1 MAEVSVR
8 EFSKTVG
15 TPIERLLV
23 QLSEAGLPHAAEADL
38 LSDQD
43 KERLLSYLR
52 RVHGKDDEGPGRA
65 PRRKITLK
73 RRQVSEISVA
83 PSPRETR
90 GTGGR
95 PAGRKRTVKVDVLRS
110 RTFTRPSGEP
120 AGPTREALRDQ
131 EVAKSHLIEEAR
143 AHRRTLD
150 ERLRA
155 DNEARAREEVRRQ
168 KELELAAERERE
180 LAETKLR
187 EEAEARE
194 EAKAREE
201 ARAREEVERAAVA
214 TEAAQGPIEAAP
226 PPPASPPPAEPSS
239 VESATAAEP
248 TPVPA
253 PSPPATGP
261 AKPPADAPGRPP
273 RKEPARTSG
282 REPGQTDSRKTER
295 KGREDRD
302 RRRDRGELHVRSDRS
317 GRRRSR
323 PRRQLRR
330 AVTTATQHIF
340 ERPTGP
346 VIREVSVPET
356 ITVGELAHA
365 MSIKAAEVLKTLMNL
380 GSMMTINQTL
390 DQDTATLVVEEMG
403 HIAKPFNKNALEEEI
418 TAAAWTEDLE
428 SVSRAPVVT
437 VMGHVDHGKTS
448 LLDRIRKSNVADGE
462 AGGITQHIGAYHVQ
476 TEGGAITFLD
486 TPGHAAFT
494 AMRARGSRVTD
505 IVILV
510 VAADDGVMPQTD
522 EAIQHSKAAGV
533 PIVVAVNKIDR
544 EEAQPEQ
551 VMRELAGKELV
562 PEEWGGDTIFVN
574 VSAMTG
580 ENIDGLLEAVLLQ
593 AELLELKAPVD
604 GPGRGVV
611 IESRLDRGRGP
622 VATVLIQSG
631 TLRRGDILL
640 AGSEFGRVRGLVD
653 ERGQEALE
661 AGPSTPV
668 EVLGLSAPPEAG
680 DEAVVVP
687 SERKAREIA
696 ALRQARI
703 GEQRLARQQAAK
715 LENVF
720 SQMKREEARTLN
732 IVLRADV
739 QGSAEAIGDAL
750 LKLSTD
756 EVRVNMVSSG
766 IGGIRETDVNLAIA
780 SGALIVGFNTRTDAT
795 ARRLIEREGVAIR
808 YFSVIYEVIDVVRAA
823 LSGMLAPEVREEIVG
838 IAEVRNVFRVRRF
851 GAIAG
856 CLVVEGAVRQSL
868 PIRVLREDVV
878 IFEGELESL
887 RRFED
892 DVAEVSA
899 GTECGIG
906 VRSYDDVRV
915 GDKIEVFRRIE
926 LERTV

>member
-8 EFSKTVG
+8 EFSESVG

-23 QLSEAGLPHAAEADL
+23 QLVEAGLPQAAEADL

-52 RVHGKDDEGPGRA
+52 RVHGKDDEGPDRSA
-65 PRRKITLK
+65 RKKITLK
-73 RRQVSEISVA
+73 RRQVSEISIT

-90 GTGGR
+90 GVGGR
-95 PAGRKRTVKVDVLRS
+95 VIARKRTVKVDVLRS
-110 RTFTRPSGEP
+110 RTYVRPADES
-120 AGPTREALRDQ
+120 AGPTVEVLREQQA
-131 EVAKSHLIEEAR
+131 AKSHLVEEAR

-155 DNEARAREEVRRQ
+155 DNEARAAEEVRRRR
-168 KELELAAERERE
+168 ELELAEERERE
-180 LAETKLR
+180 RA
-187 EEAEARE
+187 
-194 EAKAREE
+194 E
-201 ARAREEVERAAVA
+201 ARAREELARAEQAA
-214 TEAAQGPIEAAP
+214 DAEAARGQAP
-226 PPPASPPPAEPSS
+226 GAGEPVSAVEPAPAAEPS
-239 VESATAAEP
+239 
-248 TPVPA
+248 A
-253 PSPPATGP
+253 PEPATP
-261 AKPPADAPGRPP
+261 ASEAAAKAARKESGRGDP
-273 RKEPARTSG
+273 RKG
-282 REPGQTDSRKTER
+282 DR
-295 KGREDRD
+295 KGREERD
-302 RRRDRGELHVRSDRS
+302 RRKDRGELHVRSDRS

-330 AVTTATQHIF
+330 AVATQTQHIF

-346 VIREVSVPET
+346 VVREVSVPET
-356 ITVGELAHA
+356 TTVGELAHA

-380 GSMMTINQTL
+380 GSMVTINQTL

-403 HIAKPFNKNALEEEI
+403 HVARPLNQNALEEEVI
-418 TAAAWTEDLE
+418 AAAQTEDGE
-428 SVSRAPVVT
+428 AISRAPVVT

-448 LLDRIRKSNVADGE
+448 LLDRIRSTDVAGGE
-462 AGGITQHIGAYHVQ
+462 AGGITQHIGAYHV
-476 TEGGAITFLD
+476 EIERGVLTFLD

-544 EEAQPEQ
+544 EDAQPER
-551 VMRELAGKELV
+551 VMQELAGKELV
-562 PEEWGGDTIFVN
+562 PEAWGGDTMFVN
-574 VSAMTG
+574 VSALTG
-580 ENIDGLLEAVLLQ
+580 EHVDELLDAILLQ
-593 AELLELKAPVD
+593 AELLELRAPVE
-604 GPGRGVV
+604 GPARGTV

-622 VATVLIQSG
+622 VATVLVQGG
-631 TLRRGDILL
+631 TLERGDILL
-640 AGSEFGRVRGLVD
+640 AGSEFGKVRGLVD
-653 ERGQEALE
+653 ERGREVAR
-661 AGPSTPV
+661 AGPSMPV

-687 SERKAREIA
+687 NERKAREIA
-696 ALRQARI
+696 ALRQTRTR
-703 GEQRLARQQAAK
+703 EQRIARQQAAK

-720 SQMKREEARTLN
+720 NQMGKDEVQALN
-732 IVLRADV
+732 IVLKADV
-739 QGSAEAIGDAL
+739 QGSAEALADAL
-750 LKLSTD
+750 HKLSTD

-780 SGALIVGFNTRTDAT
+780 SGAIIIGFNTRADVS
-795 ARRLIEREGVAIR
+795 ARRLIEREGVGIR
-808 YFSVIYEVIDVVRAA
+808 YFSVIYDVIDMVRNS

-838 IAEVRNVFRVRRF
+838 LAEVRDVFRVRRF

-856 CLVVEGAVRQSL
+856 CLVVEGAVRRSL
-868 PIRVLREDVV
+868 PIRVLRDEVV

-887 RRFED
+887 RRFKE
-892 DVAEVSA
+892 DVAEVIS

-906 VRSYDDVRV
+906 VRSYNDVQV
-915 GDKIEVFRRIE
+915 GDKIEVFRRFE
-926 LERTV
+926 MERTV

>member
-8 EFSKTVG
+8 EFSETVG
-15 TPIERLLV
+15 TPIDRLLA

-38 LSDQD
+38 LSEHD

-52 RVHGKDDEGPGRA
+52 RVHGKEDGGGGRS

-90 GTGGR
+90 GPGGR
-95 PAGRKRTVKVDVLRS
+95 MTARKRTVKVDVLRS
-110 RTFTRPSGEP
+110 RTYLRPADEST
-120 AGPTREALRDQ
+120 GPTVEVLREQ
-131 EVAKSHLIEEAR
+131 EAAKSNLVEEAR

-155 DNEARAREEVRRQ
+155 DNEARAEVEVRRRREQ
-168 KELELAAERERE
+168 ERTEARERDLAEERTREEAARTAHAPAPDQAAETAPEIEAVPASEPPATAGATPPAPETAPKTSRKESPRAPVREPGRNEPRKGHEERER
-180 LAETKLR
+180 
-187 EEAEARE
+187 
-194 EAKAREE
+194 
-201 ARAREEVERAAVA
+201 
-214 TEAAQGPIEAAP
+214 
-226 PPPASPPPAEPSS
+226 
-239 VESATAAEP
+239 
-248 TPVPA
+248 
-253 PSPPATGP
+253 
-261 AKPPADAPGRPP
+261 
-273 RKEPARTSG
+273 RK
-282 REPGQTDSRKTER
+282 
-295 KGREDRD
+295 
-302 RRRDRGELHVRSDRS
+302 DRGELHVRSDRS

-323 PRRQLRR
+323 PRRQIRR
-330 AVTTATQHIF
+330 TVTTQTQHIF

-346 VIREVSVPET
+346 VVREVSVPET

-390 DQDTATLVVEEMG
+390 DQSTAILVVEEMG
-403 HIAKPFNKNALEEEI
+403 HVARPINQNALEEEVI
-418 TAAAWTEDLE
+418 AAAQTEDGKHLL
-428 SVSRAPVVT
+428 RAPVVT

-448 LLDRIRKSNVADGE
+448 LLDRIRSTEVAAGE
-462 AGGITQHIGAYHVQ
+462 AGGITQHIGAYHVE
-476 TEGGAITFLD
+476 TERGTVTFLD

-522 EAIQHSKAAGV
+522 EAIQVSKAVDV

-544 EEAQPEQ
+544 EDAQPER
-551 VMRELAGKELV
+551 VMQELAGKGLV
-562 PEEWGGDTIFVN
+562 PEAWGGDTIFVN
-574 VSAMTG
+574 VSALTG
-580 ENIDGLLEAVLLQ
+580 KHIDELLEAVLLQ
-593 AELLELKAPVD
+593 AELLEIRAPVE
-604 GPGRGVV
+604 GPARGTI

-622 VATVLIQSG
+622 VATVLVQGG

-640 AGSEFGRVRGLVD
+640 AGSEFGKVRGLVD
-653 ERGQEALE
+653 ERGREIE
-661 AGPSTPV
+661 RAGPSMPV

-696 ALRQARI
+696 SLRHTRI
-703 GEQRLARQQAAK
+703 REQRIARQQAAK

-720 SQMKREEARTLN
+720 NQMGKDEARILN
-732 IVLRADV
+732 VVLKADV
-739 QGSAEAIGDAL
+739 QGSAEALSGAL

-756 EVRVNMVSSG
+756 EVRVNMVLSG

-780 SGALIVGFNTRTDAT
+780 SGAIIIGFNTRADTA

-808 YFSVIYEVIDVVRAA
+808 YFSVIYDVLDMVRSA

-838 IAEVRNVFRVRRF
+838 LAEVREVFRVRRF

-856 CLVVEGAVRQSL
+856 CLVVEGTVRRSL
-868 PIRVLREDVV
+868 PIRVLRDEVV

-887 RRFED
+887 RRFKED
-892 DVAEVSA
+892 VTEVGS

-906 VRSYDDVRV
+906 VHRYDDVQA
-915 GDKIEVFRRIE
+915 GDKIEVFRRVE
-926 LERTV
+926 MERSV

>member
-1 MAEVSVR
+1 MAEVSVK
-8 EFSKTVG
+8 EFSETVG
-15 TPIERLLV
+15 TSIDRLLV
-23 QLSEAGLPHAAEADL
+23 QLGEAGLPHAAEADL

-52 RVHGKDDEGPGRA
+52 RVHGKDEDGAGR
-65 PRRKITLK
+65 PSSRKKITLK
-73 RRQVSEISVA
+73 RRQVSEVSVA

-90 GTGGR
+90 GRGGR
-95 PAGRKRTVKVDVLRS
+95 VAARKRTVKVDVLRS
-110 RTFTRPSGEP
+110 RTYVRPADE
-120 AGPTREALRDQ
+120 ADGPTVEVLREQ
-131 EVAKSHLIEEAR
+131 EAAKSHLVEEAR
-143 AHRRTLD
+143 AHRRMLD

-155 DNEARAREEVRRQ
+155 GNEARAAEEVRRRREQ
-168 KELELAAERERE
+168 EQEQEEARERE
-180 LAETKLR
+180 QA
-187 EEAEARE
+187 

-201 ARAREEVERAAVA
+201 AAARAEAEAASEAARAAAPETVVEPTA
-214 TEAAQGPIEAAP
+214 EAEPAP
-226 PPPASPPPAEPSS
+226 APETAPAEPAAAAA
-239 VESATAAEP
+239 ETAAR
-248 TPVPA
+248 PA
-253 PSPPATGP
+253 R
-261 AKPPADAPGRPP
+261 KDAPRT
-273 RKEPARTSG
+273 PA
-282 REPGQTDSRKTER
+282 REPGRGEPRKGDR
-295 KGREDRD
+295 KGREERD
-302 RRRDRGELHVRSDRS
+302 RRKDRGELHVRSDRS

-330 AVTTATQHIF
+330 AVTTQTQHIF

-346 VIREVSVPET
+346 VVREVSVPEA
-356 ITVGELAHA
+356 ITVGDLAHG

-403 HIAKPFNKNALEEEI
+403 HVARPINKNALEEEVI
-418 TAAAWTEDLE
+418 AAAQTEDGEL
-428 SVSRAPVVT
+428 VSRAPVVT

-448 LLDRIRKSNVADGE
+448 LLDRIRSTDVAAGE
-462 AGGITQHIGAYHVQ
+462 AGGITQHIGAYHVE
-476 TEGGAITFLD
+476 TDRGAVTFLD

-505 IVILV
+505 VVILV

-522 EAIQHSKAAGV
+522 EAIQHSRAAGV

-544 EEAQPEQ
+544 EDAQPER
-551 VMRELAGKELV
+551 VMQELAGKDLV
-562 PEEWGGDTIFVN
+562 PEAWGGDTMYVN
-574 VSAMTG
+574 VSATTG
-580 ENIDGLLEAVLLQ
+580 ERVDELLDAVLLQ
-593 AELLELKAPVD
+593 AELIEIRAPVE
-604 GPGRGVV
+604 GPARGTV

-622 VATVLIQSG
+622 VATVLVEGG

-640 AGSEFGRVRGLVD
+640 AGSEFGKVRGLVD
-653 ERGQEALE
+653 ERGRDVAS
-661 AGPSTPV
+661 AGPAMPV

-696 ALRQARI
+696 SLRQTRTR
-703 GEQRLARQQAAK
+703 EQRIARQQAAK

-720 SQMKREEARTLN
+720 SQMGKDEAQALN
-732 IVLRADV
+732 IVLKADV
-739 QGSAEAIGDAL
+739 QGSAEALSDAL

-780 SGALIVGFNTRTDAT
+780 SGAVVIGFNTRADTA
-795 ARRLIEREGVAIR
+795 ARRLIEREGVGMR
-808 YFSVIYEVIDVVRAA
+808 YFSVIYDVIDMVRNA

-838 IAEVRNVFRVRRF
+838 LAEVREVFRVRRF

-856 CLVVEGAVRQSL
+856 CLVVEGAMRRSL
-868 PIRVLREDVV
+868 PIRVLRDEVV

-887 RRFED
+887 RRFKD
-892 DVAEVSA
+892 DVGEVGS

-906 VRSYDDVRV
+906 VRSYDDVQV
-915 GDKIEVFRRIE
+915 GDKIEVFRRFE
-926 LERTV
+926 MERTV

>member
-8 EFSKTVG
+8 EFSETVG
-15 TPIERLLV
+15 TPIDRLLV
-23 QLSEAGLPHAAEADL
+23 QLSEAGLPHEAEADL

-52 RVHGKDDEGPGRA
+52 RVHGKDDGAAGRS
-65 PRRKITLK
+65 PRKKITLK
-73 RRQVSEISVA
+73 RRQVSEISIA

-90 GTGGR
+90 GPGGR

-110 RTFTRPSGEP
+110 RTYVRPGDE
-120 AGPTREALRDQ
+120 AAAPTREALREQ
-131 EVAKSHLIEEAR
+131 EAAKSHLVEEAR

-155 DNEARAREEVRRQ
+155 GSEARVAEEVRRRHEQ
-168 KELELAAERERE
+168 EQEEARQRE
-180 LAETKLR
+180 LAEEKAR
-187 EEAEARE
+187 AEAPP
-194 EAKAREE
+194 EADL
-201 ARAREEVERAAVA
+201 
-214 TEAAQGPIEAAP
+214 AAP
-226 PPPASPPPAEPSS
+226 PEAVVEPVPETGSAPAPAAPETSPAEPGSK
-239 VESATAAEP
+239 
-248 TPVPA
+248 PA
-253 PSPPATGP
+253 RKEGSSPPA
-261 AKPPADAPGRPP
+261 
-273 RKEPARTSG
+273 
-282 REPGQTDSRKTER
+282 REPGRGEPRKGDR
-295 KGREDRD
+295 KGREERD
-302 RRRDRGELHVRSDRS
+302 RRKDRGELHVRSDRS

-330 AVTTATQHIF
+330 AVTTQTQHTF

-346 VIREVSVPET
+346 VVREVSVPET
-356 ITVGELAHA
+356 ITVGELAHG

-380 GSMMTINQTL
+380 GSMVTINQTL

-403 HIAKPFNKNALEEEI
+403 HIPRPINKNALEEEVI
-418 TAAAWTEDLE
+418 AAAQTEDGEL
-428 SVSRAPVVT
+428 VPRAPVVT

-448 LLDRIRKSNVADGE
+448 LLDRIRSADVAAGE
-462 AGGITQHIGAYHVQ
+462 AGGITQHIGAYHVD
-476 TEGGAITFLD
+476 TDRGAITFLD

-505 IVILV
+505 VVILV

-544 EEAQPEQ
+544 EDAQPER
-551 VMRELAGKELV
+551 VMQELAGKDLV
-562 PEEWGGDTIFVN
+562 PEAWGGDTMFVN
-574 VSAMTG
+574 VSALTG
-580 ENIDGLLEAVLLQ
+580 ERVDELLDAVLLQ
-593 AELLELKAPVD
+593 AELLEIRSPME
-604 GPGRGVV
+604 GPARGTV

-622 VATVLIQSG
+622 VATVLVEGG

-640 AGSEFGRVRGLVD
+640 AGSEFGKVRGLVD
-653 ERGQEALE
+653 ERGQDVAS
-661 AGPSTPV
+661 AGPSMPV

-687 SERKAREIA
+687 NERKAREIA
-696 ALRQARI
+696 SLRHTRTR
-703 GEQRLARQQAAK
+703 EQRIARQQAAK

-720 SQMKREEARTLN
+720 SQMGKDEAQSLN
-732 IVLRADV
+732 IVLKADV
-739 QGSAEAIGDAL
+739 QGSAEALSDAL

-766 IGGIRETDVNLAIA
+766 IGGIRETDVHLAIA
-780 SGALIVGFNTRTDAT
+780 SGAVVIGFNTRADTA
-795 ARRLIEREGVAIR
+795 ARRLIEREGVGIR
-808 YFSVIYEVIDVVRAA
+808 YFSVIYDVIDMVRNA

-838 IAEVRNVFRVRRF
+838 LAEVREVFRVRRF

-856 CLVVEGAVRQSL
+856 CLVVEGAVRRSL
-868 PIRVLREDVV
+868 PIRVLRDEVV

-887 RRFED
+887 RRFKE
-892 DVAEVSA
+892 DVAEVGS

-906 VRSYDDVRV
+906 VRSYDDVQV
-915 GDKIEVFRRIE
+915 GDRIEVFRRFE